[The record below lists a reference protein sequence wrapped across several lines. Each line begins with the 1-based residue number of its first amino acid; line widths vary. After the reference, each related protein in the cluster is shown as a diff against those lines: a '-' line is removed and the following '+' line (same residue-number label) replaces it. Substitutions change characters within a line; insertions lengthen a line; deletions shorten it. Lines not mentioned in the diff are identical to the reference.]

1 MAGINRKGVLA
12 GQVAVVTGASR
23 GIGEAIA
30 RRFAMEGAKVVVS
43 ARTVEAEDHYLPGTI
58 TDTVNRIN
66 AAGGDAICS
75 ARRSRERRRSKGADR
90 CGRGRHTASVD
101 ILVNN
106 AAITYFIPVEDF
118 PEKRFRLMMDVQV
131 WAPFEL
137 SQRVLPG
144 MKERGRGWILNI
156 SSHAAIHPQKDM
168 AGRGGTVYGMCK
180 AALERFTTGLA
191 QEVYENGIGVNVISP
206 GLVATPG
213 VMHHKLINETNKER
227 VTPIEHM
234 AEACLRLCHGD
245 SEADHRTHR
254 LRRRADQGVRAEAG
268 RSDLGRRRAEL
279 CGRRAARQMRYR
291 PESRRWKYSTRPSG
305 AQCGR
310 LDETVS
316 RGDAFG
322 RAERLPCPAARRAIN
337 RNRVRMQVQSGEEQL
352 ATVG

>member
-66 AAGGDAICS
+66 AAGGDAIAVRADLAS
-75 ARRSRERRRSKGADR
+75 AADR
-90 CGRGRHTASVD
+90 NALIDAAEAAYGSVD

-156 SSHAAIHPQKDM
+156 SSHAAIHPQKDVG
-168 AGRGGTVYGMCK
+168 GRGGTVYGMCK

-227 VTPIEHM
+227 VTPVEHM
-234 AEACLRLCHGD
+234 AEACLHLCHGD
-245 SEADHRTHR
+245 PRQITGRIDYADA
-254 LRRRADQGVRAEAG
+254 LIKEFALQPV
-268 RSDLGRRRAEL
+268 DL
-279 CGRRAARQMRYR
+279 
-291 PESRRWKYSTRPSG
+291 
-305 AQCGR
+305 
-310 LDETVS
+310 V
-316 RGDAFG
+316 
-322 RAERLPCPAARRAIN
+322 
-337 RNRVRMQVQSGEEQL
+337 
-352 ATVG
+352 